1 MDSTVLNLLS
11 SETTETLKSD
21 FTVVCLLNA
30 AKLTFFFVLVAHTGH
45 NSALK
50 KSLCLPQTHF
60 K

>member
-1 MDSTVLNLLS
+1 MDSTVLNLFS

-50 KSLCLPQTHF
+50 KITLSPTNTF
-60 K
+60 